1 MKRIGPILTAFLLG
15 TLPLYSQIVTI
26 NGDSLISHDEAEHI
40 TYLRLKMK
48 FNGNNIRYF
57 TCVD

>member
-1 MKRIGPILTAFLLG
+1 MKRIGP
-15 TLPLYSQIVTI
+15 I
-26 NGDSLISHDEAEHI
+26 NGDSLISHDEAELI

-48 FNGNNIRYF
+48 FNGNSIRYF